1 MIPPVNVK
9 SNHLVTYNEKIP
21 DALKSI
27 NHPYVVSPFYM
38 LLDDSCSFDT
48 GYHVNREG
56 VKQNTKHLI
65 KILRSEL
72 EN

>member
-1 MIPPVNVK
+1 MTPPVNIK
-9 SNHLVTYNEKIP
+9 SNHEETINEKIP
-21 DALKSI
+21 NALKSI

-38 LLDDSCSFDT
+38 LLEDSFSFDT

-56 VKQNTKHLI
+56 VKQNTIHLI

-72 EN
+72 KN